1 MITWSLASADKI
13 RMSADTSCAYEASAE
28 VRAEVRDDARILAK
42 SIGRPVTVLDALD
55 QVQEV
60 VTPASKLAPKVGHQ
74 HDRYCG
80 LLGCS
85 AVSHDEPGI
94 TRDRVMR

>member
-1 MITWSLASADKI
+1 MINWSLASADKI

-60 VTPASKLAPKVGHQ
+60 VTPAPKVGHQ

-85 AVSHDEPGI
+85 TVSHDEPGI